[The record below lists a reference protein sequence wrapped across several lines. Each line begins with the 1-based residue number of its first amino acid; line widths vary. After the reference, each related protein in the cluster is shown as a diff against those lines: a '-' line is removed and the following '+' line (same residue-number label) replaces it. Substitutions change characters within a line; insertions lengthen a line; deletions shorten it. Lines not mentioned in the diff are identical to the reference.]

1 MNEYQVSD
9 YAIFS
14 KASDTTKNYIT
25 KIEDSSTVATE
36 CKTILSSE
44 DVFMGPVADCCK
56 QEFIALKQNLT
67 SLSTDFNS
75 ISQFVLDVDAN
86 YKKGDNDALNTMM
99 QATEAAGNGLVTTS
113 TLGSDYNIAN
123 TKMSFTDFY
132 KNVVQGK
139 QLYQKSG
146 GYHDWCLGFAC
157 THAWGMYSN
166 TSDYKASECNNS
178 CAATNHFKRYKTNDE
193 KDYMNKIYNEISN
206 GRPVV
211 IQVIGS
217 KSKGTRHYVTAVGF
231 KNNVTSGSQLK
242 DTDLLIVDSYD
253 GNVENIVAKGS
264 SGDGRYIIKGT
275 DTSNYKKGNKNYN
288 YGYELY
294 SIV

>member
-14 KASDTTKNYIT
+14 KASDTNKNYIT
-25 KIEDSSTVATE
+25 KIENSSTAATE

-44 DVFMGPVADCCK
+44 DVFMG
-56 QEFIALKQNLT
+56 
-67 SLSTDFNS
+67 
-75 ISQFVLDVDAN
+75 
-86 YKKGDNDALNTMM
+86 
-99 QATEAAGNGLVTTS
+99 
-113 TLGSDYNIAN
+113 
-123 TKMSFTDFY
+123 
-132 KNVVQGK
+132 
-139 QLYQKSG
+139 
-146 GYHDWCLGFAC
+146 
-157 THAWGMYSN
+157 
-166 TSDYKASECNNS
+166 
-178 CAATNHFKRYKTNDE
+178 
-193 KDYMNKIYNEISN
+193 
-206 GRPVV
+206 PVV

-275 DTSNYKKGNKNYN
+275 DTSNYKKRN
-288 YGYELY
+288 
-294 SIV
+294 